1 MVTAQPKETV
11 ASKFKNYFV
20 NVAKHLLKDIAD
32 LNKKLQDF
40 LNNANKHSFFINE
53 ADLIEVSD
61 LLDKINVTKAT
72 DRYGISPKLVKMAAR
87 KIKKSSHLPLFNR
100 ARDIF

>member
-20 NVAKHLLKDIAD
+20 NVAKNLLKDIAD

-40 LNNANKHSFFINE
+40 LNNANKHNFFINE
-53 ADLIEVSD
+53 TDLIEVPD
-61 LLDKINVTKAT
+61 LLGKINVTKAT
-72 DRYGISPKLVKMAAR
+72 DRYSIPPKLVKMVAG
-87 KIKKSSHLPLFNR
+87 KIK
-100 ARDIF
+100 DI